1 MTQLLNNN
9 SKLDLGPAWIH
20 KEDLISKFFTESYLQ
35 KNFLQIEL
43 HSWVLEA
50 VAGTYLFFGGVT
62 IQPRIA
68 EVPFPDNSVGE
79 ESACNA
85 GDPGSISGLEDPLEK
100 G

>member
-35 KNFLQIEL
+35 KIFLQIEL

-50 VAGTYLFFGGVT
+50 VAGTYLFWGGGGVYHST
-62 IQPRIA
+62 QDSR
-68 EVPFPDNSVGE
+68 VPLP
-79 ESACNA
+79 
-85 GDPGSISGLEDPLEK
+85 
-100 G
+100 